1 MANIKFT
8 QLPDQGLPTDVTI
21 MPTVA
26 SGTNYTVT
34 GANLKAYVNS
44 TTGNVTAGNVL
55 TGGLISAAGNVSG
68 AYIIGDGSQLTN
80 ITSTYG
86 NANVAVYL
94 PVNSSN
100 IQGNFI
106 SAIGN
111 ISGNYVLGN
120 GSQLTGLPATYGNA
134 NVSNYLASGTN
145 GANIVTQANV
155 AGAYVIAD
163 GSALTNLTGA
173 AISGTIS
180 VAGNITGAYIKGNI
194 SAATGGYGNSNVQAV
209 LQTYSG
215 TLTAGSLSTTGNI
228 TAPYFIGNGSA
239 LTGITASLGGTMV
252 ANINGAGYSIS
263 NVAGITATGN
273 ITGANI
279 SGNLT
284 GSGANL
290 TGIPTSIVAGTG
302 ISVSAATGTVTI
314 TNNNPTPYT
323 NANVAAYLP
332 TYTGNLAGGNLAVTS
347 AVTAASVSASGTITG
362 THLGNGAGLSNIVTS
377 IVAGSGISIN
387 QSTGAVTITNTGAA
401 VGNATGLVNGT
412 ANILYNTGT
421 SVWGI
426 SPNGVSNV
434 AIFSS
439 TSINLNKGVNMSGG
453 SGAQDTLSVSG
464 NASFGNG
471 PVTFVGGTSTAKVD
485 MSALQNA
492 GGLIIPTATA
502 VATRALTGVAGS
514 IRVVTDSPT
523 VNGRVCY
530 WASNSIWRYISDNA
544 AV

>member
-55 TGGLISAAGNVSG
+55 TGGRISAAGNVSG

-120 GSQLTGLPATYGNA
+120 GSQLTGLPATYTDSNVNTHLAAFGANTISTTGNITGGYFIG
-134 NVSNYLASGTN
+134 NGSTLTN
-145 GANIVTQANV
+145 IPGANIV
-155 AGAYVIAD
+155 
-163 GSALTNLTGA
+163 
-173 AISGTIS
+173 GTIS
-180 VAGNITGAYIKGNI
+180 TTGNITGAYIKGNI